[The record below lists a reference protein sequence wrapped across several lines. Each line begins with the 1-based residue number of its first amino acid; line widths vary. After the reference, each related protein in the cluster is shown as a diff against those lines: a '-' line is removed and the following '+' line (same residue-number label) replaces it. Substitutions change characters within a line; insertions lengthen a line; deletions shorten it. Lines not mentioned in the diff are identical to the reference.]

1 MAARKGSSA
10 TAGRVGVSKSEG
22 VDSTLVTDSGLDARS
37 SGSIT
42 TGVVC
47 LSDVSIESCAWI
59 ARVDGEEKR

>member
-10 TAGRVGVSKSEG
+10 TVGWVGVSKSEG

-37 SGSIT
+37 SGSIM